1 MVEVE
6 KELGS
11 LFEKLDQERKTKAEE
26 YEKTEQRMKIEYD
39 KFKGTDDRI
48 APVML
53 EYQKYLQKKGID
65 SDIVRVPKPGT
76 PFLRKPS
83 ISFVL
88 TDSSLTSRVGLYP
101 SIKYS
106 LEGEKI
112 SETIQGKTT
121 FSIEYSKDQITQEFV
136 ATKLTNLIKSCY
148 E

>member
-1 MVEVE
+1 MVDVE

-11 LFEKLDQERKTKAEE
+11 LFEKLDQEQKTKAEGN
-26 YEKTEQRMKIEYD
+26 EKTEQRMKIEYD
-39 KFKGTDDRI
+39 QFKGIDDKI

-76 PFLRKPS
+76 PYLRKPS

-88 TDSSLTSRVGLYP
+88 TDPSLTSRLGVYP

-136 ATKLTNLIKSCY
+136 ATKLTNLIKSAMI
-148 E
+148 